1 MNDRELSCHIIRPHQ
16 TVVCLSHILIFPSSF
31 SSFTFPFLWAQALPP
46 PEQTQSY
53 TTECLVISSS
63 CWFLTAKLCSG
74 QSLFLLLVDGASLSL
89 SWWSIYFKKKKEKKK
104 KFFQRAFRAFF
115 PAFFCTQV
123 NNQKWVRSCHN
134 PTDFHCFLRFLNI
147 CHISMFQILKLIIIL
162 DKVNLSNTKCSFKWW
177 FVL

>member
-89 SWWSIYFKKKKEKKK
+89 SWWSIYFKKKKRRKTS
-104 KFFQRAFRAFF
+104 FFRG
-115 PAFFCTQV
+115 
-123 NNQKWVRSCHN
+123 
-134 PTDFHCFLRFLNI
+134 L
-147 CHISMFQILKLIIIL
+147 
-162 DKVNLSNTKCSFKWW
+162 
-177 FVL
+177 FVLFSLHFFALKSIIRSGSGHVTILLTFTVFLGFWTFVIFQCFRYSNW

>member
-16 TVVCLSHILIFPSSF
+16 TVVCLSHILIFLSSF
-31 SSFTFPFLWAQALPP
+31 SSFTFPFLWTQALPP
-46 PEQTQSY
+46 LEQTQSY

-63 CWFLTAKLCSG
+63 CRFLTAKLCSV

-115 PAFFCTQV
+115 PAFFCTI
-123 NNQKWVRSCHN
+123 RSGSGHV
-134 PTDFHCFLRFLNI
+134 TILLTFTVFLGFWTFVIFQCFRY
-147 CHISMFQILKLIIIL
+147 
-162 DKVNLSNTKCSFKWW
+162 SNW
-177 FVL
+177 